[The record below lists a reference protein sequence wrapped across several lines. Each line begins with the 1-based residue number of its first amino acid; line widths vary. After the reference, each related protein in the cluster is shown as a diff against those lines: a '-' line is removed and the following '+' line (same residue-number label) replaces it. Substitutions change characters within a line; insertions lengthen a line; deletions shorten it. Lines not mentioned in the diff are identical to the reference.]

1 MNNNSEIKLGDL
13 LVRYLVDGSEG
24 GGIGMFEL
32 EVPPGSMV
40 PPPHSHTYNEEC
52 VYALEGILR
61 YSVDGDT
68 RDLQPGEWMLSP
80 KGSAHAFSNPH
91 NETAK
96 ALIVMTPD
104 VGAQYF
110 HDVAEVVNA
119 AGPPDISKLLAVM
132 DRYGLVP
139 AKPPAA

>member
-80 KGSAHAFSNPH
+80 KGSVHAFSNPH

-110 HDVAEVVNA
+110 HDVAAVVNA
-119 AGPPDISKLLAVM
+119 GGPPDRAGLLAVM

>member
-1 MNNNSEIKLGDL
+1 MSDNSEIKLGDL
-13 LVRYLVDGSEG
+13 LIRYLVDGSAAG
-24 GGIGMFEL
+24 GLGMFEIDI
-32 EVPPGSMV
+32 PPGSRV

-52 VYALEGILR
+52 VYALEGTLR
-61 YSVDGDT
+61 YSVDGDS
-68 RDLQPGEWMLSP
+68 RDLKPGDWMRTP
-80 KGSAHAFSNPH
+80 KGSVRAFSNPH
-91 NETAK
+91 DVTAK

-119 AGPPDISKLLAVM
+119 TGPPDISKLLAVM